1 MRVVELSNHPRAM
14 LEEISSR
21 RVAAADRVRSRFED
35 ELAQHG
41 RRVEA
46 AEGAR
51 DKARAQH
58 RWRAWL
64 RWVLALQRERRQA
77 PRPPQVTGRVSHEE
91 EILKA
96 GIKGEDTV
104 ATYLG
109 GVLDDGWTLLRG
121 YRNKR
126 GEIDGLLLGRKGVVA
141 IEVKYLNGTVYCDG
155 DDWWSDK
162 YDKYGNL
169 VEGGKRIADR
179 GGRSPSVQLNE
190 PVSELE
196 RFLNSRGSP
205 VSIQRVVLLTHPQ
218 SKVGRCRNQT
228 AHIGISASTVT
239 GLLRSL
245 PTQLE
250 AGQLAE
256 LEQLIVCDHR
266 FHEARRPG

>member
-1 MRVVELSNHPRAM
+1 M
-14 LEEISSR
+14 
-21 RVAAADRVRSRFED
+21 
-35 ELAQHG
+35 
-41 RRVEA
+41 
-46 AEGAR
+46 
-51 DKARAQH
+51 
-58 RWRAWL
+58 
-64 RWVLALQRERRQA
+64 
-77 PRPPQVTGRVSHEE
+77 
-91 EILKA
+91 A

-104 ATYLG
+104 AAYLG

-141 IEVKYLNGTVYCDG
+141 IEVKHLNGTVYCDG

-169 VEGGKRIADR
+169 VEREKRIADR

-190 PVSELE
+190 PASELE

-218 SKVGRCRNQT
+218 SKVGPCRNQT
-228 AHIGISASTVT
+228 VHIGISASTVT

-245 PTQLE
+245 PPQLE

-256 LEQLIVCDHR
+256 LERLIVLDYR
-266 FHEARRPG
+266 SHEARRQG